1 MIIKPLILIASHK
14 PVDFYQNNFMQGIML
29 GKALKQNHNNC
40 YPFADDT
47 GDNISLKN
55 NQYCELTAIYWAWN
69 NLDDSYSH
77 IGLFHYRRFLSF
89 NKFTIFTKY
98 ILFLKPLFPFLYN
111 YNISKV
117 SALLSKYDVILPE
130 KINLQF
136 LHKSKTPVTMANN
149 LYLHDDKQ
157 DSIKSLILE
166 VIKEHAPKYEEAF
179 IESLTL
185 TDIYFKNMFVMR
197 KDLFNEYSQFLFT
210 VLFNLEEKLVAR
222 KHINQ
227 NRIYGFL
234 AERLINT
241 FLVHH
246 KHLNSNIRIKSM
258 ATIRPLEITFSK
270 AYLKKQYRKLRSRL
284 NITYIKLILKK
295 LF

>member
-1 MIIKPLILIASHK
+1 
-14 PVDFYQNNFMQGIML
+14 
-29 GKALKQNHNNC
+29 
-40 YPFADDT
+40 
-47 GDNISLKN
+47 
-55 NQYCELTAIYWAWN
+55 
-69 NLDDSYSH
+69 
-77 IGLFHYRRFLSF
+77 
-89 NKFTIFTKY
+89 
-98 ILFLKPLFPFLYN
+98 
-111 YNISKV
+111 
-117 SALLSKYDVILPE
+117 
-130 KINLQF
+130 
-136 LHKSKTPVTMANN
+136 
-149 LYLHDDKQ
+149 
-157 DSIKSLILE
+157 
-166 VIKEHAPKYEEAF
+166 
-179 IESLTL
+179 
-185 TDIYFKNMFVMR
+185 MR

-284 NITYIKLILKK
+284 NIAYIKLILKK